1 MRRFSSDLVL
11 VLGWTTIAGC
21 GQSVVP
27 PPQLTAE
34 QEMRM
39 KRDFAMVHE
48 QERQHQE
55 QTRKVQTAAR
65 RAR

>member
-1 MRRFSSDLVL
+1 MRRFSILLVL
-11 VLGWTTIAGC
+11 VLGWTTFAGC

-34 QEMRM
+34 QETQM
-39 KRDFAMVHE
+39 KRELAMVHE

-65 RAR
+65 RPQ